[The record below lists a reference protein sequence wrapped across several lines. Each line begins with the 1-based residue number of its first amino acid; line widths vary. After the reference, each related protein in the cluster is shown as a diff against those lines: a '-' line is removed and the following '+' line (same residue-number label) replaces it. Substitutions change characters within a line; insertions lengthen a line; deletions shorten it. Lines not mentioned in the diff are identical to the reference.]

1 MICDEIDM
9 LTKVMAISQGMCWE
23 TRWADHESGCSFNP
37 QEDFS
42 RCKALLA
49 GFLTLQRAGFI
60 KLNFP
65 LVFWEGVPVLHRDY
79 APSLSIT
86 CGHWE
91 FIERFIDLHGVGL
104 HCATSSG
111 CGIPRRVTA
120 IFPEPQR

>member
-1 MICDEIDM
+1 MGASTICDEVDM
-9 LTKVMAISQGMCWE
+9 LYKVVAISQGMCWE
-23 TRWADHESGCSFNP
+23 TRWADHESGSFNP
-37 QEDFS
+37 
-42 RCKALLA
+42 KKILVGVKLLA

-91 FIERFIDLHGVGL
+91 FIERFMDLHEVGL
-104 HCATSSG
+104 H
-111 CGIPRRVTA
+111 
-120 IFPEPQR
+120 